1 MDRRT
6 TDGVAASAGP
16 GFYHPFARSVGGPV
30 RAPAQTVAAGPAAVE
45 TPALRLEDIPTTGGF
60 INPNAIN
67 PQARPSRL

>member
-1 MDRRT
+1 M
-6 TDGVAASAGP
+6 DGVAASAGP
-16 GFYHPFARSVGGPV
+16 GFYHPFARSVGRSV
-30 RAPAQTVAAGPAAVE
+30 QVPARTIAAGPAAVE

>member
-1 MDRRT
+1 M
-6 TDGVAASAGP
+6 DGVAASAGP

-30 RAPAQTVAAGPAAVE
+30 QAPAPSVTATPDSVE
-45 TPALRLEDIPTTGGF
+45 TPAFRLEDIPTTGGF